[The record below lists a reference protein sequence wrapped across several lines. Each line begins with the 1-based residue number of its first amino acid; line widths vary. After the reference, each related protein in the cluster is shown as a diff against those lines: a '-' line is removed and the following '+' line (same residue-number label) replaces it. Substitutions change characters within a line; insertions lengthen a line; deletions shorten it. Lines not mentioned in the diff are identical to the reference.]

1 MCNLLTKDDVSSRL
15 RVVLSFKERWTDW
28 HQTAA
33 HTTTSSQSQYPTVT
47 RTETSTSN
55 RSVIWSPRSLGA
67 LVNYWH
73 HYVAMCNGEL
83 WISAQI
89 KTFILQTVP
98 FKLQPGQNTNHACSW
113 WNVVVPVQDQHK
125 TLSKQAV
132 RLKPSAYFHMKS
144 DLLTQMKSWTLCVK
158 WFLPKLLDNNHFIA
172 LMDAINFWMQLL
184 FVILPL
190 QDWAT
195 MQIRVRIREHK
206 NTDKTAPSWVIK
218 AGDAESVINGKL
230 CSCTPPSGVW
240 VMLCNLVKVSL
251 PAQIHRHLFTV

>member
-98 FKLQPGQNTNHACSW
+98 FKLHQQLRPNHKSCLQLMKCCCTSSRSAQNPLQTGC
-113 WNVVVPVQDQHK
+113 
-125 TLSKQAV
+125 QAKAKC
-132 RLKPSAYFHMKS
+132 LFSHE
-144 DLLTQMKSWTLCVK
+144 K
-158 WFLPKLLDNNHFIA
+158 WFTHTNEELN
-172 LMDAINFWMQLL
+172 
-184 FVILPL
+184 
-190 QDWAT
+190 
-195 MQIRVRIREHK
+195 
-206 NTDKTAPSWVIK
+206 
-218 AGDAESVINGKL
+218 SV
-230 CSCTPPSGVW
+230 C
-240 VMLCNLVKVSL
+240 KVVS
-251 PAQIHRHLFTV
+251 P